1 MLVLFVHF
9 NIVNFYIGEDY
20 SSLIRRIRD
29 MFTLFSDLHGLYV
42 ERNGEQILLEADRI
56 LQDMNFTSPY
66 KVEKNDVVIVPYL
79 PFFGN

>member
-1 MLVLFVHF
+1 
-9 NIVNFYIGEDY
+9 
-20 SSLIRRIRD
+20 

-42 ERNGEQILLEADRI
+42 ERNGQQILLEPDRI